1 MQTLI
6 FDLDGTLIDSAP
18 DIHAAANKLMVSIGQ
33 REFDLAE
40 VKSFIGN
47 GVPVLVERAMS
58 ARALPTERH
67 ADLVASF
74 LEYYAADFA
83 TLTQP
88 YPAVMP
94 TLKTLSAKGHRLGIC
109 TNKPEAPTRQILSAL
124 DMSRFFHAVV
134 GGDSLSVRK
143 PSPEPLEYAMKLL
156 GAENCIYIGDSE
168 IDAETA
174 ENLGVPFVLFTKGY
188 RKSDLKDIK
197 HDRAF
202 GDYIALPQ
210 IVTDIDGMN

>member
-58 ARALPTERH
+58 ARALPHERH

-88 YPAVMP
+88 YPAVIP
-94 TLKTLSAKGHRLGIC
+94 TLESLLAKGHRLGIC
-109 TNKPEAPTRQILSAL
+109 TNKPEEPTRQILSAL
-124 DMSRFFHAVV
+124 DMSRFFHAIV
-134 GGDSLSVRK
+134 GG
-143 PSPEPLEYAMKLL
+143 
-156 GAENCIYIGDSE
+156 
-168 IDAETA
+168 
-174 ENLGVPFVLFTKGY
+174 
-188 RKSDLKDIK
+188 
-197 HDRAF
+197 
-202 GDYIALPQ
+202 
-210 IVTDIDGMN
+210 